1 MYGSVSVPGLGASWW
16 RNLGAFMGLG
26 LIISVGYMDPGN
38 WATDLSG
45 GAQYG
50 YTLLIVILLANFCAM
65 FLQASSHCS
74 TLCSCPQPLMV
85 VDKPVHKLSKSA
97 LSWQCMI

>member
-1 MYGSVSVPGLGASWW
+1 MYGSISVPGLGASWW

-45 GAQYG
+45 GAQFG
-50 YTLLIVILLANFCAM
+50 YTLLIVVLLANFCAM
-65 FLQASSHCS
+65 FLQVSSHTFLLS
-74 TLCSCPQPLMV
+74 QPP
-85 VDKPVHKLSKSA
+85 DKGLPVCKQPVSPLRR
-97 LSWQCMI
+97 